1 MPWTGWQQYDRSMT
15 VGRIITCDADV
26 AEGAAWLAAADPR
39 FAHALKLTGPL
50 PLRLRA
56 DGFDAL
62 IGAIISQQVSVASA
76 NAMRAKMDAA
86 GLTFEGAIL
95 AAGEEGLRAAGLS
108 RQKIRYAL
116 ALAEAGIDYAALRHA
131 PDAEVIATLTA
142 VPGVGLW
149 TAQIYAMFSLGRAD
163 VFAPGDLA
171 LQEAAK
177 ILFDMPDRPKPK
189 LLAAMAQDWSPW
201 RSVAARA
208 LFSYYRV
215 AKQREGI
222 R

>member
-1 MPWTGWQQYDRSMT
+1 MS

-26 AEGAAWLAAADPR
+26 AEGAAWLAAAHPR
-39 FAHALKLTGPL
+39 FADALQATGAL

-76 NAMRAKMDAA
+76 NAMRAKMDAQ
-86 GLTFEGAIL
+86 GLTHEAAIV

-108 RQKIRYAL
+108 RQKIRYSL
-116 ALAEAGIDYAALRHA
+116 ALAQAGIDYAALRDA
-131 PDAEVIATLTA
+131 PNDEVIKTLTA
-142 VPGVGLW
+142 IPGVGTW

-163 VFAPGDLA
+163 VFAEGDLA

-177 ILFDMPDRPKPK
+177 TLFALPERPKPK
-189 LLAAMAQDWSPW
+189 QLALMAEDWSPW

-215 AKQREGI
+215 VKQREGI
-222 R
+222 T

>member
-1 MPWTGWQQYDRSMT
+1 MSI
-15 VGRIITCDADV
+15 GRIITCDADV
-26 AEGAAWLAAADPR
+26 AEGAAWLADLDSR
-39 FAHALKLTGPL
+39 FASALQATGPL

-76 NAMRAKMDAA
+76 NAMRAKMDAQ
-86 GLTFEGAIL
+86 GLTHEAAII
-95 AAGEEGLRAAGLS
+95 AAGEDGLRAAGLS

-116 ALAEAGIDYAALRHA
+116 ALANAGVDYAALRDA
-131 PDAEVIATLTA
+131 PDAQVIKTLTA
-142 VPGVGLW
+142 IPGVGSW

-163 VFAPGDLA
+163 VFAEGDLA

-177 ILFDMPDRPKPK
+177 VLFDLPERPKPK
-189 LLAAMAQDWSPW
+189 ALATMAEDWSPW

-215 AKQREGI
+215 VKQREGI
-222 R
+222 T

>member
-1 MPWTGWQQYDRSMT
+1 MSVGMS

-26 AEGAAWLAAADPR
+26 AEGAAWLTRANPR
-39 FAHALKLTGPL
+39 FAQALQATGPL

-62 IGAIISQQVSVASA
+62 IGAIIGQQVSVASA
-76 NAMRAKMDAA
+76 NAMRAKMDAQ
-86 GLTFEGAIL
+86 GLTHEAAIV

-108 RQKIRYAL
+108 RQKIGYAL
-116 ALAEAGIDYAALRHA
+116 ALAQAGIDYGALRDA
-131 PDAEVIATLTA
+131 PNDEVIKTLTA
-142 VPGVGLW
+142 IPGVGTW

-163 VFAPGDLA
+163 VFAEGDLA
-171 LQEAAK
+171 LQEATK
-177 ILFDMPDRPKPK
+177 TLFDLPERPKPK
-189 LLAAMAQDWSPW
+189 QLALMAEDWSPW

-215 AKQREGI
+215 VKQREGI
-222 R
+222 T

>member
-1 MPWTGWQQYDRSMT
+1 MT
-15 VGRIITCDADV
+15 IGRIITCDADV
-26 AEGAAWLAAADPR
+26 AEGAAWLASTSPH
-39 FAHALKLTGPL
+39 FSNALQATGPL

-76 NAMRAKMDAA
+76 NAMRAKMDAQ
-86 GLTFEGAIL
+86 GLTHEAAIL
-95 AAGEEGLRAAGLS
+95 AAGEDGLRAAGLS

-116 ALAEAGIDYAALRHA
+116 ALAQAGIDYAALRDA
-131 PDAEVIATLTA
+131 PDGDVIKTLTA
-142 VPGVGLW
+142 VPGVGSW

-163 VFAPGDLA
+163 VFAEGDLA

-177 ILFDMPDRPKPK
+177 VLFDLPERPKPK
-189 LLAAMAQDWSPW
+189 QLAMMAEDWSPW

-215 AKQREGI
+215 VKQREGI
-222 R
+222 T